1 VDAARP
7 PAREATGEDTDK
19 VRERKGGRRR
29 RLRLVVTALAV
40 ASLATAAAALL
51 LPRGTPG
58 ARDGGG
64 VTVVSSPSA
73 ASATADT
80 ARSTRGGTAPEPSV
94 FLGGIGAG
102 RERTAVISVA
112 TGAVLRYLTPPPG
125 SPTLGVLSPDRRIWF
140 EPAGD
145 GPCGSAWRAIA
156 VSSGASA
163 PALAGEGGI
172 ETLALSPDG
181 RRVALVKA
189 RSRDASGCGHRL
201 VVRDLRAGTERSW
214 PLDPALRLSQI
225 AWSPDG
231 NLLAYELNGEATGAR
246 HQLRVVRVA
255 SMRAVED
262 GLALRAPGGGCRLGL
277 PRFRAGSGRLVVA
290 EHCDGGG
297 GSLGRAL
304 LEYDPAR
311 GALVRTL
318 ARVPGEAMITDLS
331 VDASGQ
337 HVLVLLFPSESSEA
351 TAYALRDGSLRRV
364 FRGAFTASW

>member
-1 VDAARP
+1 
-7 PAREATGEDTDK
+7 
-19 VRERKGGRRR
+19 
-29 RLRLVVTALAV
+29 VVTALAV
-40 ASLATAAAALL
+40 ASLAAVGAALL
-51 LPRGTPG
+51 LPRGGLQT
-58 ARDGGG
+58 RDGGG
-64 VTVVSSPSA
+64 VTVVSSPPA
-73 ASATADT
+73 ASAAAGTT
-80 ARSTRGGTAPEPSV
+80 RSTPGGAAPEPSV

-102 RERTAVISVA
+102 SERTAVISVA

-125 SPTLGVLSPDRRIWF
+125 SPALGVLSPDRRIWF

-156 VSSGASA
+156 VASGASA
-163 PALAGEGGI
+163 PALGGEGGI
-172 ETLALSPDG
+172 ETFALSPDG

-189 RSRDASGCGHRL
+189 RPLGTSGCDHRL

-214 PLDPALRLSQI
+214 PLEATLRLGQI

-231 NLLAYELNGEATGAR
+231 GLLAYELNGEQTGAR
-246 HQLRVVRVA
+246 HQLRVVPVA
-255 SMRAVED
+255 GMRAVDD
-262 GLALRAPGGGCRLGL
+262 GLALRAPDSGCRLGL

-290 EHCDGGG
+290 EHCDGDGG

-311 GALVRTL
+311 GGLVRTL

-351 TAYALRDGSLRRV
+351 TAYALREGRLRRV